1 MNTGKDLEPYKE
13 QESSETSKVYTES
26 IITMI
31 IYHLF
36 STRFKLLKKHF
47 YKTTIHKKIKLKIYF
62 KTGILF
68 LSKNLF

>member
-1 MNTGKDLEPYKE
+1 MQAKTSLEPYKE
-13 QESSETSKVYTES
+13 QESSETSKVYTEN

-47 YKTTIHKKIKLKIYF
+47 LQNHNTLKNKIGNIF
-62 KTGILF
+62 
-68 LSKNLF
+68 